1 MPSAPAR
8 WIMAPVPTPP
18 GSVPPTPDAASP
30 RRAVLPERPRLRG
43 ISHLAA
49 AAVFPAL
56 GVALVVA
63 ARTPAG
69 RIAAGIY
76 TVGLT
81 AMYATSAAYHRGRWT
96 PTERQRLRRLDHSM
110 ILVGIAA
117 TYTPVAAVAL
127 PRRSGHI
134 LLAVVWGLA
143 AVGII
148 IRNLWLGAPRWVVA
162 AVYIV
167 VGWVAVGVLPTLWH
181 RLGGV
186 SFALLLLGGALYSV
200 GAVVYSRRRPDP
212 WPGVFGYHEVFHALV
227 VFAGVA
233 FYVMVLRV
241 LVAAP
246 ARA

>member
-1 MPSAPAR
+1 MN
-8 WIMAPVPTPP
+8 
-18 GSVPPTPDAASP
+18 
-30 RRAVLPERPRLRG
+30 
-43 ISHLAA
+43 LAA
-49 AAVFPAL
+49 APERATDTPTDDKPRWRGTSHHVAAFAFPLLGLFLVAVAHTTAARWA
-56 GVALVVA
+56 ALVYG
-63 ARTPAG
+63 AG
-69 RIAAGIY
+69 
-76 TVGLT
+76 VT
-81 AMYATSAAYHRGRWT
+81 AMYATSACYHRGHWS
-96 PTERQRLRRLDHSM
+96 PKVRQALRRLDHSM